1 MKLLLYTSLLLAQYS
16 LLAQTL
22 HKNIQAIRSNEAPKI
37 DGILEE
43 NLWSKAPKATD
54 WVMME
59 PRNFEKE
66 RAHQKSEIRFL
77 YDDKA
82 LYVGAMFYD
91 NAPDSILTEFSMRD
105 EGNKNCDWFGVW
117 ISPYNDGQND
127 FMFALTAAGVQLD
140 SRSSG
145 DNSDSNW
152 DAVWKSAVTINDKG
166 WSAEMEIPYSALR
179 IPNTDV
185 QEWGINMGREIRR
198 YRENYSWN
206 PIDITNSNYS
216 AQAGVLTGIKNIDS
230 PLRLSF
236 MPYLSTYLDNKASTT
251 STSINGGM
259 DLKYGINE
267 SFTLDM
273 TLIPDFGQTVFDDE
287 ILNISPFE
295 IRHNENRSFFTEGT
309 ELFNKSNLFYSR
321 RIGDSPSIS
330 PDLDSAEYISEMP
343 SSVQLLNATKVS
355 GRNINGLGIG
365 VFNAIT
371 EKTFA
376 TVVDTITGEE
386 RQEVVEPLANYN
398 VLVLDQILA
407 NNSYITFTNTNVIR
421 YGNAKDANVE
431 KLQVQIGSED
441 NSHTFY
447 GDLSYSHIFE
457 GSDVETGH
465 ASFLLFEKSSGNLRY
480 KIAQN
485 IESDKYQ
492 INDLGFLKNNNEFK
506 HHGELSYH
514 IFEPINKLRKAD
526 FELGFSREMLYK
538 PNKYISSEIDLDA
551 RIHLTNYFSSGISLE
566 QSLGTSYDY
575 FEARTHDFN
584 NVFKYGPKTDLFWW
598 NSTDYRKRFAG
609 DLGFGYEAIP
619 EFNSKSYHIRF
630 SPRFRVNDHVF
641 MTYVISHKLEHN
653 NKGRLINADYRPVND
668 KNNAI
673 LFTSR
678 DQKTITNVY
687 QASVILNT
695 KLSLDIKLRHYWSLL
710 KHKQAFHLE
719 DGALIENDFSLENTE
734 GAKLYDIN
742 YNTWNVDFNCIWR
755 FAPGSELNFQ
765 WKNAISSEHSD
776 AYLNPRQNINRLF
789 EETQGNS
796 LSLKLVYYLDYQY
809 LKAK

>member
-1 MKLLLYTSLLLAQYS
+1 MKNYILFYLIFAQQLLLAQGE
-16 LLAQTL
+16 
-22 HKNIQAIRSNEAPKI
+22 HKNIEAVRSNTAPKI
-37 DGILEE
+37 DGVLEE
-43 NLWSKAPKATD
+43 TWLQAPAAKD

-66 RAHQKSEIRFL
+66 REHQKSEIRFL
-77 YDDKA
+77 YNDKA

-91 NAPDSILTEFSMRD
+91 NAPDSILLEFSKRD

-117 ISPYNDGQND
+117 ISPYNDAQND

-152 DAVWKSAVTINDKG
+152 DAVWNSAVNINEKG

-216 AQAGVLTGIKNIDS
+216 SQAGVLRGIKNIDT

-236 MPYLSTYLDNKASTT
+236 MPYLSTYLDHKAGTT
-251 STSINGGM
+251 NTSINGGL

-321 RIGDSPSIS
+321 RIGASPSQY
-330 PDLDSAEYISEMP
+330 PEMDSTEYISEIP
-343 SSVQLLNATKVS
+343 ANVQLLNATKVS
-355 GRNINGLGIG
+355 GRNVNGLGIG
-365 VFNAIT
+365 VFNALT

-376 TVVDTITGEE
+376 TIVDSLTGEE
-386 RQEVVEPLANYN
+386 RQVVVEPLSNYN
-398 VLVLDQILA
+398 VLVLDQILN

-421 YGNAKDANVE
+421 TGEARDANVE
-431 KLQVQIGSED
+431 KLQVQIGTKD
-441 NSHTFY
+441 NSYTFY
-447 GDLSYSHIFE
+447 GDLSFSHIFE
-457 GSDVETGH
+457 DNAVETGH
-465 ASFLLFEKSSGNLRY
+465 ASFLLFEKSSGNFRY
-480 KIAQN
+480 MIAQN

-492 INDLGFLKNNNEFK
+492 INDLGFLYNNNEFK

-514 IFEPINKLRKAD
+514 IFKPKGKLRKAD

-538 PNKYISSEIDLDA
+538 PNKYVSTEIDLDS

-566 QSLGTSYDY
+566 QSIGTTYDY
-575 FEARTHDFN
+575 FEARTDDWT
-584 NVFKYGPKTDLFWW
+584 NVFHIGPKTDLFWW

-619 EFNSKSYHIRF
+619 EFNAKSYHIRF
-630 SPRFRVNDHVF
+630 SPRFRVNDHIF

-653 NKGRLINADYRPVND
+653 NRGRLLDDSYDVVMDEND
-668 KNNAI
+668 AL
-673 LFTSR
+673 LFTR
-678 DQKTITNVY
+678 RNQKTITNVY
-687 QASVILNT
+687 QASAIINN
-695 KLSLDIKLRHYWSLL
+695 KLSLDIKLRHYWSVL
-710 KHKQAFHLE
+710 KQKEAFHLDKGE
-719 DGALIENDFSLENTE
+719 LIANDFALEDSDGNM
-734 GAKLYDIN
+734 LYDIN
-742 YNTWNVDFNCIWR
+742 YNTWNIDFNCIWR
-755 FAPGSELNFQ
+755 FAPGSELNLQ
-765 WKNAISSEHSD
+765 WKNAIKNAHGD
-776 AYLNPRQNINRLF
+776 AFLNPRQNLNKLF
-789 EETQGNS
+789 EEDQGNS
-796 LSLKLVYYLDYQY
+796 ISLKLVYYLDYLY
-809 LKAK
+809 LTSK